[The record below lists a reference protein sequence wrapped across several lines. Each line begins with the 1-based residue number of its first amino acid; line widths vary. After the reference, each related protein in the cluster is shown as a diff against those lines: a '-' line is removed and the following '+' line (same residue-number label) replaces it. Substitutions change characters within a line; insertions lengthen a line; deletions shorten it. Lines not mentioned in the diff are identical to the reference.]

1 MNMIMHGVLKNSFAL
16 LQAEGEMH
24 RSTQLLWLYPI
35 HPPQHYSVHPLPLF
49 STVKPKLVFLPEQP
63 FNQNPSC
70 LCYHSKVTH
79 PVSSSYPVKV
89 ILQHRDLHG
98 LRFQH
103 VLGQRKMGARAR
115 TYECMWKSCIMDD
128 SRLQLGEGGVAGA
141 ITRAC
146 PWAMDLSYESS
157 PGGDGKQRK

>member
-1 MNMIMHGVLKNSFAL
+1 MESLKIAL
-16 LQAEGEMH
+16 LFYKQKG
-24 RSTQLLWLYPI
+24 RCTDRPSSSDFTPSILLSITP
-35 HPPQHYSVHPLPLF
+35 VHPLPLF

-63 FNQNPSC
+63 FNQNLPC

-98 LRFQH
+98 LHFQH
-103 VLGQRKMGARAR
+103 VLGQRRMGARAR